1 MDIIKKH
8 VDTVIVLGGILG
20 SVMWMNHQFNNVDK
34 QLSKLEKDMA
44 VMKAVLIVREVMPKE
59 LALATEIGHGK

>member
-1 MDIIKKH
+1 MDLIKRH

-20 SVMWMNHQFNNVDK
+20 SVMWMNHQFSNVDK
-34 QLSKLEKDMA
+34 QLANLEKDLA

-59 LALATEIGHGK
+59 LALNTEIGHGK

>member
-1 MDIIKKH
+1 MKKH

-20 SVMWMNHQFNNVDK
+20 SVMWMNHQFSNIDK
-34 QLSKLEKDMA
+34 QLGNLEKDLA

-59 LALATEIGHGK
+59 LALNTEIGHGK